1 MLFKKKKD
9 KQNEVEV
16 SDESTLYGTRYYKY
30 RNFDEESDFLY
41 TVNEHYYKK
50 IFKFTLYLV
59 IASSILMTIT
69 SLYLFAREDTRF
81 YLSSDNG
88 VILEIDTDIKPVDGV
103 EVMPLEEAI
112 GEAQE

>member
-1 MLFKKKKD
+1 
-9 KQNEVEV
+9 
-16 SDESTLYGTRYYKY
+16 
-30 RNFDEESDFLY
+30 
-41 TVNEHYYKK
+41 
-50 IFKFTLYLV
+50 
-59 IASSILMTIT
+59 MTIT